1 MGGVRLKDLKSH
13 TNSVGGAWGDDT
25 WAALVKDNCE
35 AVFDSSNDNVEG
47 LDDTQAKRALLI
59 PINVFTSSQ
68 IIKIATMT
76 GQTEDYKKLGVDEE
90 TPSGVVEDIRN
101 STQTTGSSYNLVF
114 SDMSSIQSPLDEDEE
129 ILFEELERPENE
141 NILDDEGST
150 TPTNVT
156 RYDEDDEEQLEENA
170 VSVNEDTNASTIDEN
185 DDMVFTCVQNRSK
198 LSTTMKLK
206 KSRNITVVEQH
217 NKTFFVCP
225 CGFSS
230 TNKSGSSRHKCR
242 ALTDIMF
249 VCKDCDKICKNP
261 GSLKRHILAIHRNR
275 QSVSLPVGAGT
286 LSGDLSI
293 PVSESSQDPTQKCLV
308 CGKVLANRRNLL
320 SHIDKMHGQTAGHS
334 VTLATTLPPQPSSSV
349 MSGQF

>member
-47 LDDTQAKRALLI
+47 FDDTQAKRALLI

-101 STQTTGSSYNLVF
+101 STQTTGSSYNLVL

-156 RYDEDDEEQLEENA
+156 GYNEDDEEQLEENA

-198 LSTTMKLK
+198 LSTTMKSK

-249 VCKDCDKICKNP
+249 VCKDCDKICK
-261 GSLKRHILAIHRNR
+261 
-275 QSVSLPVGAGT
+275 
-286 LSGDLSI
+286 
-293 PVSESSQDPTQKCLV
+293 
-308 CGKVLANRRNLL
+308 
-320 SHIDKMHGQTAGHS
+320 
-334 VTLATTLPPQPSSSV
+334 
-349 MSGQF
+349 